1 MSSEIDNRGHEPAS
15 VTRRDFV
22 GGTLVGSGAALLA
35 ASAPGLPAPAEAQT
49 VDAPLTGLGPDWT
62 GPGGV
67 GDYAGKNGN
76 THEVVNAAHGDI
88 RNGSLDKRIAN
99 AKLVDGLYDLIIV
112 GAGISGLTAAHVFLR
127 DKPGAKILVLDQ
139 HAIFGGEAKQ
149 NDFEVD
155 GYTLTAPQGSTG
167 IVVPF
172 ARAVESGFPSPF
184 LKELGYP
191 EAFTYQKVENLSQP
205 IQVPAD
211 MWTPMHIGWERAD
224 MAFYYEGKGMV
235 KNPWRNGFAEA
246 PISDKLK
253 RALVELELFRTPPRR
268 DDWAQWLDTMS
279 YKAFLKDVA
288 KVPEDVLDD
297 VCAYLD
303 PVMAAMGCGQGAD
316 IISAY
321 SAYNYMMPGVNAYSR
336 YANDGP
342 DPTDGIYLATFPG
355 GNTFAAKRFLK
366 LAKPEALSGG
376 NGLYDLQYSKVN
388 WETLDRPEDNY
399 RLRLSSTVF
408 SVVHEGKPGKAQT
421 VRVTYAKDGQMNS
434 VRGKAVICAGQQHA
448 NKRICHDISPK
459 YREAMNAFHHAPI
472 LVLNVALRNWKF
484 LDKMGVAAVRWFEG
498 LGWWTS
504 LRKNLVLDGK
514 ETQPLDPDKPVVLT
528 QYIPFL
534 LPGVPFPDQCT
545 QARLQL
551 FSMSFADI
559 EAQVREQFTKMFGP
573 YGFDAGRD
581 IAGIIANR
589 QGHAYFVAYPGF
601 YYGKN
606 GKPSPMEV
614 LREPFHRIAF
624 SHSELSGA
632 QMWETAA
639 LEGERAAK
647 QIIEKKLA

>member
-1 MSSEIDNRGHEPAS
+1 MPKNSPNEKSPAAI
-15 VTRRDFV
+15 TRRDFV
-22 GGTLVGSGAALLA
+22 GGTLIGSGAALLA
-35 ASAPGLPAPAEAQT
+35 SGAPSFGTAAEAQT

-62 GPGGV
+62 GPSGV

-76 THEVVNAAHGDI
+76 TADVVNAAHGDI
-88 RNGSLDKRIAN
+88 RNGQLDKRIAN
-99 AKLVDGLYDLIIV
+99 AAVVDGLYDLIVV
-112 GAGISGLTAAHVFLR
+112 GAGISGLTAAYIFQKE
-127 DKPGAKILVLDQ
+127 KPGAKILLLDQ

-149 NDFEVD
+149 NDFDVD
-155 GYTLTAPQGSTG
+155 GYRITGPQGSTG
-167 IVVPF
+167 VVVPF

-191 EAFTYQKVENLSQP
+191 DSFTYQKAENLSQP
-205 IQVPAD
+205 IQIPAD

-253 RALVELELFRTPPRR
+253 RALIELELYRTPPER
-268 DDWAQWLDTMS
+268 DDWAQWLDTMT

-288 KVPEDVLDD
+288 KVPVDVLDD

-303 PVMAAMGCGQGAD
+303 PVMAAMGCGQGSD

-321 SAYNYMMPGVNAYSR
+321 SAWNYMMPGVNAYSR
-336 YANDGP
+336 YLNGGI

-366 LAKPEALSGG
+366 LAKPEALTGG
-376 NGLYDLQYSKVN
+376 TSLHELQYSNVN
-388 WETLDRPEDNY
+388 WDALDRPEDNY
-399 RLRLSSTVF
+399 RLRLSATVF
-408 SVVHEGKPGKAQT
+408 SVVHEGKPDKAET
-421 VRVTYAKDGQMNS
+421 VRVTYAKDGKMSS

-448 NKRICHDISPK
+448 NKHICHDISVQ
-459 YREAMNAFHHAPI
+459 YREAMQAFQHAPI
-472 LVLNVALRNWKF
+472 LVINVALRNWKF
-484 LDKMGVAAVRWFEG
+484 LDKLGVASVRWFEG

-504 LRKNLVLDGK
+504 LRKNLILDGK
-514 ETQPLDPDKPVVLT
+514 ETQPLDPNKPVVLT

-534 LPGVPFPDQCT
+534 LPNVPWPQQCT
-545 QARLQL
+545 QARLSL

-573 YGFDAGRD
+573 YGFDADRD
-581 IAGIIANR
+581 IAGIVTNR
-589 QGHAYFVAYPGF
+589 QGHAYFVGPPGF
-601 YYGKN
+601 FFGKD
-606 GKPSPMEV
+606 GQPAPKDV

-624 SHSELSGA
+624 SHAELSGA

-639 LEGERAAK
+639 EEGQRAAK
-647 QIIEKKLA
+647 QMLGKIA

>member
-1 MSSEIDNRGHEPAS
+1 MSSEMNNRRHGPAS

-35 ASAPGLPAPAEAQT
+35 ASAPALPGPAQAQT

-76 THEVVNAAHGDI
+76 THEVINAAHGDI
-88 RNGSLDKRIAN
+88 RNGSLDKRVAN
-99 AKLVDGLYDLIIV
+99 AKVVDGLYDLIIV
-112 GAGISGLTAAHVFLR
+112 GAGISGLTAAYTFLKE
-127 DKPGAKILVLDQ
+127 KPDAKVLVLDQ
-139 HAIFGGEAKQ
+139 HGIFGGEAKQ

-155 GYTLTAPQGSTG
+155 GYHLTAPQGSTG

-205 IQVPAD
+205 IQIPAD
-211 MWTPMHIGWERAD
+211 MWTPMHIAWERAD

-246 PISDKLK
+246 PISDRLK

-268 DDWAQWLDTMS
+268 DDWALWLDTMS
-279 YKAFLKDVA
+279 YKTFLKDVA

-303 PVMAAMGCGQGAD
+303 PVMAAMGCGQGSD

-321 SAYNYMMPGVNAYSR
+321 SAYNFMMPGVNAYTR

-376 NGLYDLQYSKVN
+376 SGLYDLQYSKVN

-408 SVVHEGKPGKAQT
+408 SVVHEGKPGKAET
-421 VRVTYAKDGQMNS
+421 VRVTYAKGAEMHS
-434 VRGKAVICAGQQHA
+434 VRGKAVICAGQQHV

-459 YREAMNAFHHAPI
+459 YRDAMNAFHHAPI

-514 ETQPLDPDKPVVLT
+514 ETQPLDPNKPVVLT

-534 LPGVPFPDQCT
+534 MPGVPFPDQCT

-573 YGFDAGRD
+573 YGFDAERD
-581 IAGIIANR
+581 IAAIISNR

-601 YYGKN
+601 FYGKD
-606 GKPSPMEV
+606 GKSSPMEV

-647 QIIEKKLA
+647 QIIGKLA